1 MYRVSKVN
9 LSKVSVV
16 LVSSAL
22 LSLSAASAL
31 AQQAL
36 NDASVV
42 APVWR
47 TDVTGSFTQQTGLLQ
62 LVPGGQ
68 ATRIRLTGINNIQ
81 YLDFGVRADELVSSA
96 TLNLAFTASPALIP
110 VRSQVNVYLNEQLQ
124 QSVPV
129 TAEALGKL
137 YRTQVSLDPKQIK
150 SLNQITLEFVGHYQ
164 NICERPSS
172 ETLWLDVDAK
182 STLSLVKQ
190 KVKIANDLARWPA
203 PFIDTYTNNPSV
215 IPVVFAK
222 APDNE
227 TKKAAAILSSLVGK
241 YTQ

>member
-62 LVPGGQ
+62 LVP
-68 ATRIRLTGINNIQ
+68 
-81 YLDFGVRADELVSSA
+81 F
-96 TLNLAFTASPALIP
+96 
-110 VRSQVNVYLNEQLQ
+110 
-124 QSVPV
+124 
-129 TAEALGKL
+129 
-137 YRTQVSLDPKQIK
+137 SL
-150 SLNQITLEFVGHYQ
+150 F
-164 NICERPSS
+164 
-172 ETLWLDVDAK
+172 
-182 STLSLVKQ
+182 
-190 KVKIANDLARWPA
+190 
-203 PFIDTYTNNPSV
+203 
-215 IPVVFAK
+215 
-222 APDNE
+222 
-227 TKKAAAILSSLVGK
+227 
-241 YTQ
+241 